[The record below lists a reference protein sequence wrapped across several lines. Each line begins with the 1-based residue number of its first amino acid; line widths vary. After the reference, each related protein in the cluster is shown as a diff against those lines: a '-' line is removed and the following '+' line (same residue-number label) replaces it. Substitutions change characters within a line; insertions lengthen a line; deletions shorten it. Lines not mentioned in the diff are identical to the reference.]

1 MTAPIEDSPSGSAT
15 DIAPD
20 RLRLK
25 NLVYHAYH
33 GLLPEEARLGQ
44 RFEVDV
50 ELHLDLCPAGTEDD
64 PKLTIDYTNVI
75 AVVEEVVTER
85 RFGLVEALAEAIAAE
100 IRVQFDQLEGVIIR
114 VRKPNPPVPS
124 LFDGLEIEI
133 QRCWR
138 RS

>member
-1 MTAPIEDSPSGSAT
+1 MTESIENPAPGSAT
-15 DIAPD
+15 NNVPD
-20 RLRLK
+20 RLRLR

-50 ELHLDLCPAGTEDD
+50 ELHLDLSPAGIEDS
-64 PKLTIDYTNVI
+64 PALTIDYTNVI

-85 RFGLVEALAEAIAAE
+85 RFGLVEALAEAIADE
-100 IRVQFDQLEGVIIR
+100 IQEHFGQIEGVIVR

-133 QRCWR
+133 QRYWP